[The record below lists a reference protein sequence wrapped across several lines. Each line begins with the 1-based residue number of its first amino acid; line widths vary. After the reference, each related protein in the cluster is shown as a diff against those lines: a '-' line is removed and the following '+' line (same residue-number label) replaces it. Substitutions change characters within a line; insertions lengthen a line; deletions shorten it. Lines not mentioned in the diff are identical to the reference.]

1 MTRVG
6 FRPERRI
13 AEMEDPFS
21 RPLFASDVEVYG
33 VETAIALAE
42 LSTPIAELN
51 RSYRQ
56 AVQARALLSGDA
68 LNDWL
73 GKSVRVFL
81 RHDSV
86 YVFAISF
93 GRQFGMA
100 NRLLMQD
107 VKFVVDRIGREQTLS
122 LRGPLQNMTTV
133 HAWLEGVLTGVS
145 EFADTDN
152 TGTCERQALMVS
164 GCTGVTYRPALF
176 STFVNQELTAPV
188 AGARSAT
195 LLPGRCKIWCR
206 DVVAF
211 ETPVPRS
218 HLP

>member
-1 MTRVG
+1 MATVIVAQKARVSKAGVTIYSSFFRDIQEPAKYDTRWIQ
-6 FRPERRI
+6 PERRI

-42 LSTPIAELN
+42 LSTSIAELN

-145 EFADTDN
+145 EI
-152 TGTCERQALMVS
+152 RR
-164 GCTGVTYRPALF
+164 YR
-176 STFVNQELTAPV
+176 
-188 AGARSAT
+188 
-195 LLPGRCKIWCR
+195 
-206 DVVAF
+206 
-211 ETPVPRS
+211 
-218 HLP
+218 